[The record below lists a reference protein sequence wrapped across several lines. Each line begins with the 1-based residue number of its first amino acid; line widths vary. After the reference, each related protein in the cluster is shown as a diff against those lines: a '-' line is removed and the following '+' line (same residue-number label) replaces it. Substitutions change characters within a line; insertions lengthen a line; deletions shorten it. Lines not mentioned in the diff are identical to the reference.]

1 MVSNLAHVMQSWK
14 GNSAVG
20 VRKAAEAAATAL
32 LSTHPPNG
40 PLGAAD
46 IVIEHTN
53 NPAHVLGCA

>member
-1 MVSNLAHVMQSWK
+1 MQSWK